1 MSDTTPRPDET
12 PSDPTAPPTPPESVT
27 PPPPAP
33 EPATAEQ
40 PYPQQAYAPPQP
52 VQPAQPA
59 QPQYAQPGYAQQGN
73 TQQLPPAYP
82 PPGTAVAGPNPISP
96 SEERTVGMIAHAGTL
111 AAVIL
116 SGGTL
121 GFIVALV
128 IYLIYKDRGP
138 FVRHH
143 AANAV
148 NVQILGAI
156 LVIGGILLTI
166 TVIGAIIGIPMI
178 IVGGLYVIIVH
189 IIGAV
194 KANNGEWYN
203 PPMTPQF
210 VR

>member
-1 MSDTTPRPDET
+1 MSNTTPGPDET
-12 PSDPTAPPTPPESVT
+12 PVDPTAP
-27 PPPPAP
+27 AADHAA
-33 EPATAEQ
+33 PAT
-40 PYPQQAYAPPQP
+40 PPQP
-52 VQPAQPA
+52 ANA
-59 QPQYAQPGYAQQGN
+59 QPQTAQPPYAQPGYAEPGYA
-73 TQQLPPAYP
+73 QQLPPAYP

>member
-1 MSDTTPRPDET
+1 MSNTTPGPDET
-12 PSDPTAPPTPPESVT
+12 PVDPTAPPADQAA
-27 PPPPAP
+27 PAS
-33 EPATAEQ
+33 
-40 PYPQQAYAPPQP
+40 PPQP
-52 VQPAQPA
+52 AYAQPQPAQP
-59 QPQYAQPGYAQQGN
+59 PYAQPGYAEPGYA
-73 TQQLPPAYP
+73 QQLPPAYP